1 MPLSVIGRAGV
12 SADEL
17 IGSFRSS
24 AGSERERARRRLV
37 RLGSAAVPSL
47 LRCLEDKEDIV
58 RWEAAKTL
66 KEIAEPSTAHAL
78 VAALADPEQGV
89 RWVAGEAVIAL
100 GVRAL
105 PPLLEGIV
113 RYADSIWFRES
124 AHHILVVLAHAESLP
139 PEGADVLHVLND
151 FTASS
156 EHLTW
161 TAHKSLCALADRQ
174 DLPPEM

>member
-1 MPLSVIGRAGV
+1 MALTVFQRTGV
-12 SADEL
+12 GTDEL
-17 IGSFRSS
+17 IGCFRSN
-24 AGSERERARRRLV
+24 AGAERERARRRLV
-37 RLGSAAVPSL
+37 RIGLAAVPPL
-47 LRCLEDKEDIV
+47 LRCLEDEEEIV

-89 RWVAGEAVIAL
+89 RWVASEAVIAL

-124 AHHILVVLAHAESLP
+124 AHHILVVLSHAESLP

-151 FTASS
+151 FAPSS

-174 DLPPEM
+174 DLHPEV